1 MLGANNARMPTDTRE
16 PSPDIVSVR
25 MFDAPRDAVFDAFRD
40 TDQLARWWG
49 PEGFRLT
56 LHERDL
62 RPGGAWRFTMHGPD
76 GTDYPMVQEFLEV
89 QPPERIVYRNI
100 HPTHGFTM
108 TMAFV
113 QVGRRTQLTWRMRFE
128 SDDEAR
134 AVRQAVLQGN
144 EQNFDRLAA
153 HLASWPGSGRR

>member
-1 MLGANNARMPTDTRE
+1 MPDDTRD
-16 PSPDIVSVR
+16 SSLDIVSAR
-25 MFDAPRDAVFDAFRD
+25 TFEAPREAVFDAFCD
-40 TDQLARWWG
+40 AEQLAHWWG
-49 PEGFRLT
+49 PAGFRHT

-76 GTDYPMVQEFLEV
+76 GTDYPMVQEFLDV
-89 QPPERIVYRNI
+89 QPTERIVYRNI

-108 TMAFV
+108 TMTLV
-113 QVGRRTQLTWRMRFE
+113 QVGERTQLTWRMRFE

-153 HLASWPGSGRR
+153 HLAAWPADARR